1 MDDSL
6 FEESFLES
14 KDDKAKEDKESKAK
28 IQSLDVQILDKK
40 VELDNLEK
48 SIKRLS
54 REKQTIESSN
64 HFAKRE
70 ITELVNK
77 LVSENDEKI
86 KTLINIQSKR
96 VQGNWIVTSVAIL
109 SSLFAMFY
117 FYKIFVNGSSSMI
130 WLALQLV
137 VVCIFIA
144 SSTFIGTIFQH
155 RIDLLITKSFLSEQE
170 IRNFS
175 FGKSIYEHYKEEEKK
190 YNLIKNIAI
199 AGFFL
204 SFIFIAVNTAQAM
217 DMTSSKTIKIDPD
230 ELMVNHDLMKGIEIH
245 NQEIQNEYNN

>member
-6 FEESFLES
+6 FEELFLES
-14 KDDKAKEDKESKAK
+14 KDDKTKEDKKSKEK
-28 IQSLDVQILDKK
+28 IKSLDVQILDKK

-54 REKQTIESSN
+54 REKQTIESNN

-70 ITELVNK
+70 ITELVTQ

-96 VQGNWIVTSVAIL
+96 VQGNWLITSVAIL

-117 FYKIFVNGSSSMI
+117 FYKIFVNGSDSMI

-144 SSTFIGTIFQH
+144 SSTFLGTIFQH
-155 RIDLLITKSFLSEQE
+155 RIDLLITKSFFSEKE

-175 FGKSIYEHYKEEEKK
+175 FGKSIYEHYREEEKQ
-190 YNLIKNIAI
+190 YNLMKNIAI

-204 SFIFIAVNTAQAM
+204 SFIFIAVNTSQAM
-217 DMTSSKTIKIDPD
+217 DKTSSRAIKIDTD
-230 ELMVNHDLMKGIEIH
+230 DLMVNQNLMKGVERY
-245 NQEIQNEYNN
+245 NQELRKNNV

>member
-14 KDDKAKEDKESKAK
+14 KDDKTKEDKESKAK

-54 REKQTIESSN
+54 REKQTIESNN

-70 ITELVNK
+70 ITELVTK

-96 VQGNWIVTSVAIL
+96 VQGNWLVTSVAIL

-144 SSTFIGTIFQH
+144 SSTFLGTIFQH
-155 RIDLLITKSFLSEQE
+155 RIDLLITKSFFSEKE

-175 FGKSIYEHYKEEEKK
+175 FGKSIYESYREEEKK
-190 YNLIKNIAI
+190 YNFMKNIAV
-199 AGFFL
+199 AGFFI
-204 SFIFIAVNTAQAM
+204 SFIFIAVNTGQAM
-217 DMTSSKTIKIDPD
+217 NTTDSQAVRFDPSNLSPNSKLMQAIDR
-230 ELMVNHDLMKGIEIH
+230 H
-245 NQEIQNEYNN
+245 NQEIIENNE